1 MIYKTNQ
8 IESTFIVIH
17 NNETF
22 TVGCIYIHPSIET
35 NTDFNKYYLSNL
47 IDTLSLENKEI
58 VLLDQFNVD
67 LLSYDSIHVS
77 PIFQIP
83 CALNFFFLILQVQIE
98 LLLNILWCS
107 IFSALLQM
115 QLNARKIYLKKP
127 WISKGILKSIK
138 TKNRLYKQC
147 AFQKIHQ
154 SGVKF

>member
-58 VLLDQFNVD
+58 VLLDEFNVD
-67 LLSYDSIHVS
+67 LLNYDTIHVS
-77 PIFQIP
+77 PTFQKP

-98 LLLNILWCS
+98 LLLNIL
-107 IFSALLQM
+107 
-115 QLNARKIYLKKP
+115 
-127 WISKGILKSIK
+127 
-138 TKNRLYKQC
+138 
-147 AFQKIHQ
+147 
-154 SGVKF
+154 